1 MSLHSRILVALAM
14 LFSVSGGMAASFTGP
29 NDVARVFDLMQRRLE
44 LMRSVAAWKYANNA
58 PVTDAAREQQVLDAT
73 VAQAQRLGID
83 PASARE
89 LFSLQI
95 RMARD
100 VQEHFI
106 ATWKQQKPANEAG
119 PAHPC
124 AADIRASCPAPVR
137 DLSKELRPEL
147 DRLGNELL
155 QAIYLALPE
164 LMTDDF
170 ATRYQAQAAKLAM
183 PGLQQDDG
191 AALLKAASQLRPAA
205 MPALERIKAS
215 KVLRIGMTGDYA
227 PFTLER
233 SGELSGADVQ
243 MGDAL
248 AKSLGVQPQFVSTSW
263 STLMRDYQAGR
274 FDVALGGVSI
284 TPERARVAAFSIP
297 YHRGGKTPIVRCGT
311 EARFDT
317 VEEIDRPE
325 VRVVVNPGGTNQQ
338 FVRERLSHS
347 HVTVHPDNRTIF
359 AEIADGRADVMVTDD
374 VEVDLQ
380 ARRDKRLCRA
390 TASTFTH
397 GDKAILLPRDE
408 ALRGQVDAWLQD
420 QIAAGAV
427 NAWLES
433 ALVVEAQRKTVN

>member
-1 MSLHSRILVALAM
+1 MSLHSRICIALAM
-14 LFSVSGGMAASFTGP
+14 LLTASVAAATSFAGP
-29 NDVARVFDLMQRRLE
+29 NEVARVFDLMQQRIE

-83 PASARE
+83 AASARE

-106 ATWKQQKPANEAG
+106 AAWKTQRPTDE
-119 PAHPC
+119 
-124 AADIRASCPAPVR
+124 PVR

-155 QAIYLALPE
+155 HAIYLALPE
-164 LMTDDF
+164 TMTDDF
-170 ATRYQAQAAKLAM
+170 AARYRSQAAKIAM
-183 PGLQQDDG
+183 PGLQKDDP
-191 AALLKAASQLRPAA
+191 AALLKAVSQLRPAA
-205 MPALERIKAS
+205 MPAFERIKAS

-227 PFTLER
+227 PFTLAR
-233 SGELSGADVQ
+233 GEELAGADVQ

-274 FDVALGGVSI
+274 FDVALGGISI
-284 TPERARVAAFSIP
+284 TPERAKVAAFSVP
-297 YHRGGKTPIVRCGT
+297 YHQGGKTPIVRCGT
-311 EARFDT
+311 ETRFDT
-317 VEEIDRPE
+317 VEELDRPE

-338 FVRERLSHS
+338 FVRERLTHA
-347 HVTVHPDNRTIF
+347 HVTVHPDNRTVF
-359 AEIADGRADVMVTDD
+359 AEIAGGRADVMVTDD

-380 ARRDKRLCRA
+380 VRRDKRLCRA

-397 GDKAILLPRDE
+397 SDKAILLPRDE
-408 ALRGQVDAWLQD
+408 AFRSQVDTWLQG
-420 QIAAGAV
+420 QIATGAV
-427 NAWLES
+427 NAWLAS
-433 ALVVEAQRKTVN
+433 AIAAEADSRAVN

>member
-1 MSLHSRILVALAM
+1 MSLHSRILLALAM
-14 LFSVSGGMAASFTGP
+14 LFSVSVAMAANFAGP
-29 NDVARVFDLMQRRLE
+29 KEVARVFDLMQQRLE
-44 LMRSVAAWKYANNA
+44 LMRSVAAWKYANNV

-83 PASARE
+83 AASARE

-106 ATWKQQKPANEAG
+106 ATWKQQKPVNE
-119 PAHPC
+119 
-124 AADIRASCPAPVR
+124 PVR

-155 QAIYLALPE
+155 RAIYLALPE
-164 LMTDDF
+164 VMTEDF
-170 ATRYQAQAAKLAM
+170 AARYQAQAAKIAM
-183 PGLQQDDG
+183 PGLQKDDS
-191 AALLKAASQLRPAA
+191 AALLKAVRQLRPAA

-215 KVLRIGMTGDYA
+215 NVLRIGMTGDYA

-233 SGELSGADVQ
+233 GGELSGADVQ

-263 STLMRDYQAGR
+263 STLMRDFQTGR

-284 TPERARVAAFSIP
+284 TPERAKVAAFSIP
-297 YHRGGKTPIVRCGT
+297 YHQGGKTPIVRCGT

-338 FVRERLSHS
+338 FVRDRLSHAQ
-347 HVTVHPDNRTIF
+347 VTVHPDNRTIF
-359 AEIADGRADVMVTDD
+359 TEVADGRADVMVTDD

-390 TASTFTH
+390 TPSTFTH
-397 GDKAILLPRDE
+397 GDKAMLLPKDE
-408 ALRGQVDAWLQD
+408 ALRSQVDAWLQG

-433 ALVVEAQRKTVN
+433 ALVAAARREAVN

>member
-1 MSLHSRILVALAM
+1 MSLHRRISLALVILLM
-14 LFSVSGGMAASFTGP
+14 SGVAGAASFTGP
-29 NDVARVFDLMQRRLE
+29 SDVARVFDLMQQRLE
-44 LMRSVAAWKYANNA
+44 LMRAVAAWKYANNV

-83 PASARE
+83 ATSARE
-89 LFSLQI
+89 LYSLQI

-106 ATWKQQKPANEAG
+106 ATWKTQQPTDE
-119 PAHPC
+119 
-124 AADIRASCPAPVR
+124 PVR

-155 QAIYLALPE
+155 RAIYLALPE

-170 ATRYQAQAAKLAM
+170 TRRYQAQAAKLAM
-183 PGLQQDDG
+183 PGLPTEHREM
-191 AALLKAASQLRPAA
+191 LLKAVGELRPAA
-205 MPALERIKAS
+205 MPVLERIKAS
-215 KVLRIGMTGDYA
+215 QVLRIGMTGDYA
-227 PFTLER
+227 PFTLDR
-233 SGELSGADVQ
+233 GGELSGADVQ

-284 TPERARVAAFSIP
+284 TPERSKLAAFSVP

-311 EARFDT
+311 ETRFDT

-338 FVRERLSHS
+338 FVRERLSHAQ
-347 HVTVHPDNRTIF
+347 VTVHPDNRTIF
-359 AEIADGRADVMVTDD
+359 AEIAGGRADVMVTDD

-390 TASTFTH
+390 TSSTFTH

-408 ALRGQVDAWLQD
+408 ALRTEVDTWLQG

-427 NAWLES
+427 RGWLES
-433 ALVVEAQRKTVN
+433 ATAAAAANAQ

>member
-1 MSLHSRILVALAM
+1 MSLLKRISLALAM
-14 LFSVSGGMAASFTGP
+14 LLTAGIAGAATFTGP
-29 NDVARVFDLMQRRLE
+29 NEVARVFDLMQQRLE

-83 PASARE
+83 AASARE
-89 LFSLQI
+89 LYSLQI

-106 ATWKQQKPANEAG
+106 ATWKAHKPANE
-119 PAHPC
+119 
-124 AADIRASCPAPVR
+124 PVR

-155 QAIYLALPE
+155 RAIYLALPE
-164 LMTDDF
+164 LMADDF
-170 ATRYQAQAAKLAM
+170 ASRYQAQATKIDM
-183 PGLQQDDG
+183 PGLDKSDQAG
-191 AALLKAASQLRPAA
+191 VLKAAGALRPAA
-205 MPALERIKAS
+205 MPVLDRIKAS

-227 PFTLER
+227 PFTLDR
-233 SGELSGADVQ
+233 GGELTGADVQ

-284 TPERARVAAFSIP
+284 TPERSKLAMFSTP

-317 VEEIDRPE
+317 VAEIDRPE

-338 FVRERLSHS
+338 FVRERLSHA

-359 AEIADGRADVMVTDD
+359 AEIAGGRADVMVTDD

-390 TASTFTH
+390 TSSTFTH
-397 GDKAILLPRDE
+397 GDKAILLPREE
-408 ALRGQVDAWLQD
+408 ALRAQVDTWLQG

-427 NAWLES
+427 QGWLERATAAA
-433 ALVVEAQRKTVN
+433 ALR

>member
-1 MSLHSRILVALAM
+1 MRPLGVKCYISPSLGAGMSLHKRILLGLALTFLASVA
-14 LFSVSGGMAASFTGP
+14 GAARFTGP
-29 NDVARVFDLMQRRLE
+29 NDVARVFDLMQQRLE
-44 LMRSVAAWKYANNA
+44 LMRSVAAWKYANNV

-83 PASARE
+83 PTSARE
-89 LFSLQI
+89 LYSLQI

-106 ATWKQQKPANEAG
+106 ATWKAQKPTNE
-119 PAHPC
+119 
-124 AADIRASCPAPVR
+124 PVR

-155 QAIYLALPE
+155 RAIYLALPE
-164 LMTDDF
+164 VMTDDF
-170 ATRYQAQAAKLAM
+170 ASRYGPYATKIAM
-183 PGLQQDDG
+183 PGLKESDQE
-191 AALLKAASQLRPAA
+191 ALLKAVSQLRPA
-205 MPALERIKAS
+205 PVPVLERIKAS
-215 KVLRIGMTGDYA
+215 QVLRIGMTGDYA
-227 PFTLER
+227 PFTLDR
-233 SGELSGADVQ
+233 GGELSGADVQ

-284 TPERARVAAFSIP
+284 TPERAKLATFSVP
-297 YHRGGKTPIVRCGT
+297 YHPGGKTAIVRCGT

-338 FVRERLSHS
+338 FVRERLSHAQ
-347 HVTVHPDNRTIF
+347 VTVHPDNRTIF
-359 AEIADGRADVMVTDD
+359 AEIAGGRADVMVTDD

-390 TASTFTH
+390 TSSTFTH

-408 ALRGQVDAWLQD
+408 ALRSQVDTWLQS
-420 QIAAGAV
+420 QIAAGTV
-427 NAWLES
+427 TAWLES
-433 ALVVEAQRKTVN
+433 AIAAAAGTGERY